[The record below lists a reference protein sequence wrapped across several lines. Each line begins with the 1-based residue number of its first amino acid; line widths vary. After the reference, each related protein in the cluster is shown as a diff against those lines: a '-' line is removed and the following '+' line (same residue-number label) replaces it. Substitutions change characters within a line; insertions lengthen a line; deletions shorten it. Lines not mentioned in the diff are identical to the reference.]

1 MPSCTNNSIISGII
15 VGSVDSISGRRL
27 SFQQQTDTNWDPTIV
42 AGNVI
47 RYDVDAG
54 KFTQSISNPNY
65 NGTDP
70 ADLSFAEVVG
80 IVESISVTEGITY
93 ATVVTHGLI
102 NYPNLMSTI
111 AGISATEGGAGGTD
125 IFFLSP
131 DVLGGITYGLTE
143 TQGYIVKPILQVCP
157 VSGGDY
163 NSIVVNYIGYE
174 SSLSEFAAARSSEIS
189 IGEIRVV
196 DSASIVPDGWID
208 TSSPEFLSITEYPE
222 AYATYGNSYG
232 TREKLYV
239 NGSYSFVAALAQKS
253 IRPVNPQTNKG
264 IGSYSSIVSVDTTD
278 NSVIVEH
285 TDSNATLWKSNYTVY
300 QISEAVLGLSK
311 VAVTSGAIIEFKT
324 PQIQTNIQATAN
336 ITGQL
341 STFTTKTLIRV
352 KKDNVVSYLPQYIS
366 FANATV
372 KGVLATPSFT
382 NVDSTLVSLESRIQA
397 LEQILGIS

>member
-15 VGSVDSISGRRL
+15 VGSVDSINGKRL
-27 SFQQQTDTNWDPTIV
+27 SFKQQTDTNWDSTIV

-54 KFTQSISNPNY
+54 IFTQSIANPNY
-65 NGTDP
+65 LTP
-70 ADLSFAEVVG
+70 ADLSLAEVVG
-80 IVESISVTEGITY
+80 IVESISLTDGITY

-111 AGISATEGGAGGTD
+111 AGISGTEGGAGGTD

-131 DVLGGITYGLTE
+131 DILGGITYGLTE
-143 TQGYIVKPILQVCP
+143 TQGYIVKPVLQVCP

-174 SSLSEFAAARSSEIS
+174 STLSADAMLKSSES
-189 IGEIRVV
+189 NIGEMRIV
-196 DSASIVPDGWID
+196 DSKSNVPDGWID
-208 TSSPEFLSITEYPE
+208 TSSPEFLSITDYAD

-253 IRPVNPQTNKG
+253 IRPINPQTNKG
-264 IGSYSSIVSVDTTD
+264 VGSYSSVVSVDTTD
-278 NSVIVEH
+278 NSIIVEH
-285 TDSNATLWKSNYTVY
+285 TDANAELWKSDYTVY

-311 VAVTSGAIIEFKT
+311 VAVTSGAVTEFKT
-324 PQIQTNIQATAN
+324 PQIQTNIQATVA
-336 ITGQL
+336 TTDQV

-352 KKDNVVSYLPQYIS
+352 KKDNIVSYLPQYIS
-366 FANATV
+366 FANATI
-372 KGVLATPSFT
+372 KGVLATPNFT
-382 NVDSTLVSLESRIQA
+382 NVDTKLTSLESRIQA

>member
-47 RYDVDAG
+47 RYDVDAN
-54 KFTQSISNPNY
+54 KFTQSIANPNY
-65 NGTDP
+65 IDP
-70 ADLSFAEVVG
+70 ADLSLAEVVG
-80 IVESISVTEGITY
+80 IVESISLTDGITY

-131 DVLGGITYGLTE
+131 TVLGGITYGLVE
-143 TQGYIVKPILQVCP
+143 ENGYIVKPILQVCP

-174 SSLSEFAAARSSEIS
+174 ASSSADAALKSSES
-189 IGEIRVV
+189 NIGELRIV
-196 DSASIVPDGWID
+196 DSKTVVPDGWID
-208 TSSPEFLSITEYPE
+208 TSSPEFLSITEYAD

-253 IRPVNPQTNKG
+253 IRPINPQTNKG
-264 IGSYSSIVSVDTTD
+264 IGLYSSIVSVDTTD
-278 NSVIVEH
+278 NSIIVEH
-285 TDSNATLWKSNYTVY
+285 TDTNPTLWKSDYTVY

-324 PQIQTNIQATAN
+324 PQIQTNIQATSN
-336 ITGQL
+336 VKDQL

-352 KKDNVVSYLPQYIS
+352 KKDTVVSYLPQYIS

-372 KGVLATPSFT
+372 KGVLATPNFV
-382 NVDSTLVSLESRIQA
+382 NVDSKLVSLESRIQA

>member
-15 VGSVDSISGRRL
+15 VGSIDSISGRRL

-54 KFTQSISNPNY
+54 KFTQSIANPNY
-65 NGTDP
+65 LALD
-70 ADLSFAEVVG
+70 DLSLAEVVG
-80 IVESISVTEGITY
+80 IVESISLTEGITY

-111 AGISATEGGAGGTD
+111 AGISATSGGDGGTD

-131 DVLGGITYGLTE
+131 DVPGGITYGLIE
-143 TQGYIVKPILQVCP
+143 DNGYIVKPILQVCP
-157 VSGGDY
+157 ISSGDF

-174 SSLSEFAAARSSEIS
+174 SSSSANAQLRSSEVS
-189 IGEIRVV
+189 IGEIRIVDV
-196 DSASIVPDGWID
+196 DSVVPDGWVD
-208 TSSPEFLSITEYPE
+208 TSSPKFLSITEYPE

-232 TREKLYV
+232 TLEKLYV
-239 NGSYSFVAALAQKS
+239 NGSFSFVDALAQKS
-253 IRPVNPQTNKG
+253 IRPINPQTNKG
-264 IGSYSSIVSVDTTD
+264 IGLYSSIVSVDTTD
-278 NSVIVEH
+278 NSIIVEH
-285 TDSNATLWKSNYTVY
+285 TDANPTLWKSNYTAY
-300 QISEAVLGLSK
+300 QISESVLGLSK
-311 VAVTSGAIIEFKT
+311 VAVTSGAVTEFKT

-336 ITGQL
+336 IKDQI
-341 STFTTKTLIRV
+341 STFATKTIIRV

-372 KGVLATPSFT
+372 KGVLATPNFT

>member
-27 SFQQQTDTNWDPTIV
+27 SFQQQTNTNWDPTIV
-42 AGNVI
+42 AGDVI
-47 RYDVDAG
+47 RYDVDAS
-54 KFTQSISNPNY
+54 KFTQSIANPNY
-65 NGTDP
+65 LDSP
-70 ADLSFAEVVG
+70 DLSLAEVVG
-80 IVESISVTEGITY
+80 IVESISLTEGITY

-102 NYPNLMSTI
+102 NYPNLMTTI
-111 AGISATEGGAGGTD
+111 AGISFTEGGAGGTD

-131 DVLGGITYGLTE
+131 TVLGGITYGLIE
-143 TQGYIVKPILQVCP
+143 ESGYIVKPVLQVCP
-157 VSGGDY
+157 VSSGDY

-174 SSLSEFAAARSSEIS
+174 AASSADAALKSSES
-189 IGEIRVV
+189 NIGELRIV
-196 DSASIVPDGWID
+196 DSKTVVPDGWID
-208 TSSPEFLSITEYPE
+208 TSSPEFLSITEYAE

-253 IRPVNPQTNKG
+253 IRPINPQTNKG
-264 IGSYSSIVSVDTTD
+264 IGSYSTIVSVDTTD

-285 TDSNATLWKSNYTVY
+285 TDANPTLWKSNYTVY

-311 VAVTSGAIIEFKT
+311 VAVTSGAVIEFKT

-336 ITGQL
+336 TTNQL
-341 STFTTKTLIRV
+341 STFATKTLIRV
-352 KKDNVVSYLPQYIS
+352 KKDTVVSYLPQYIS

-372 KGVLATPSFT
+372 KGVLATPNFV
-382 NVDSTLVSLESRIQA
+382 NVDSKLVSLESRIQA

>member
-15 VGSVDSISGRRL
+15 VGSVDSINGKRL
-27 SFQQQTDTNWDPTIV
+27 SFKQQTDTNWDPTIV

-54 KFTQSISNPNY
+54 IFTQSIADPNY

-70 ADLSFAEVVG
+70 ADLSLAEVVG
-80 IVESISVTEGITY
+80 IVESIALTDGITY

-102 NYPNLMSTI
+102 NYPNLMTTI
-111 AGISATEGGAGGTD
+111 AGISATSGGDGGTD

-143 TQGYIVKPILQVCP
+143 QYGYIVKPILQVCP

-174 SSLSEFAAARSSEIS
+174 SSASNDATYRSSES
-189 IGEIRVV
+189 NIGQMIIV
-196 DSASIVPDGWID
+196 DSKTVVPDGWID
-208 TSSPEFLSITEYPE
+208 TSSPEFLSITEYAE

-253 IRPVNPQTNKG
+253 IRPINPQTNKG
-264 IGSYSSIVSVDTTD
+264 IGSYSTIVSVDTTD

-285 TDSNATLWKSNYTVY
+285 TDTNAKLWKSDYTVY

-324 PQIQTNIQATAN
+324 PQIQTNIQATVS
-336 ITGQL
+336 TTDQL

-352 KKDNVVSYLPQYIS
+352 KKDTVVSYLPQYIS

-372 KGVLATPSFT
+372 KGVLATPNFV

>member
-15 VGSVDSISGRRL
+15 VGSVDSINGRRL
-27 SFQQQTDTNWDPTIV
+27 SFQQKTDTNWDPTIV

-54 KFTQSISNPNY
+54 VFTQSIADPNFEVTE
-65 NGTDP
+65 TDMS
-70 ADLSFAEVVG
+70 LAEVVG

-111 AGISATEGGAGGTD
+111 AGISATSGGDGGTD

-131 DVLGGITYGLTE
+131 DVPGGITYGLIE
-143 TQGYIVKPILQVCP
+143 DNGYIVKPILQVCP
-157 VSGGDY
+157 ISSGDF

-174 SSLSEFAAARSSEIS
+174 SSSSAFATARSSEVS
-189 IGEIRVV
+189 IGEIRIVDV
-196 DSASIVPDGWID
+196 DSVVPDGWVD
-208 TSSPEFLSITEYPE
+208 TSSPKFLSITEYPE

-232 TREKLYV
+232 TLEKLYV
-239 NGSYSFVAALAQKS
+239 NGSFSFVDALAQKS
-253 IRPVNPQTNKG
+253 IRPINPQTNKG
-264 IGSYSSIVSVDTTD
+264 IGLYSSIVSVDTTD
-278 NSVIVEH
+278 NSIIVEH
-285 TDSNATLWKSNYTVY
+285 TDANPTLWKSNYTAY
-300 QISEAVLGLSK
+300 QISESVLGLSK
-311 VAVTSGAIIEFKT
+311 VAVTSGAVTEFKT

-336 ITGQL
+336 IKDQI
-341 STFTTKTLIRV
+341 STFATKTIIRV

-366 FANATV
+366 FVNATV
-372 KGVLATPSFT
+372 KGVLATPNFT

>member
-15 VGSVDSISGRRL
+15 VGSVDSINGRRL
-27 SFQQQTDTNWDPTIV
+27 SFQQKTDTNWDPTIV

-54 KFTQSISNPNY
+54 VFTQSIADPNFEVTE
-65 NGTDP
+65 TDMS
-70 ADLSFAEVVG
+70 LAEVVG

-111 AGISATEGGAGGTD
+111 AGISATSGGDGGTD

-131 DVLGGITYGLTE
+131 DVPGGITYGLIE
-143 TQGYIVKPILQVCP
+143 DNGYIVKPILQVCP
-157 VSGGDY
+157 ISSGDF

-174 SSLSEFAAARSSEIS
+174 SSSSAFATARSSEVS
-189 IGEIRVV
+189 IGEIRIVDV
-196 DSASIVPDGWID
+196 DSVVPDGWVD
-208 TSSPEFLSITEYPE
+208 TSSPKFLSITEYPE

-232 TREKLYV
+232 TLEKLYV
-239 NGSYSFVAALAQKS
+239 NGSFSFVDALAQKS
-253 IRPVNPQTNKG
+253 IRPINPQTNKG
-264 IGSYSSIVSVDTTD
+264 IGLYSSIVSVDTTD
-278 NSVIVEH
+278 NSIIVEH
-285 TDSNATLWKSNYTVY
+285 TDANPTLWKSNYTAY
-300 QISEAVLGLSK
+300 QISESVLGLSK
-311 VAVTSGAIIEFKT
+311 VAVTSGAVTEFKT

-336 ITGQL
+336 IKDQI
-341 STFTTKTLIRV
+341 STFATKTIIRV

-372 KGVLATPSFT
+372 NGVLATPNFV

>member
-15 VGSVDSISGRRL
+15 VGSVDSINGRRL
-27 SFQQQTDTNWDPTIV
+27 SFQQKTDTNWDPTIV

-54 KFTQSISNPNY
+54 IFTQSIADPNFEVTE
-65 NGTDP
+65 TDMS
-70 ADLSFAEVVG
+70 LAEVVG

-111 AGISATEGGAGGTD
+111 AGISATSGGDGGTD

-131 DVLGGITYGLTE
+131 DVPGGITYGLIE
-143 TQGYIVKPILQVCP
+143 DNGYIVKPILQVCP
-157 VSGGDY
+157 ISSGDF

-174 SSLSEFAAARSSEIS
+174 SSSSAFATARSSEVS
-189 IGEIRVV
+189 IGEIRIVDV
-196 DSASIVPDGWID
+196 DSVVPDGWVD
-208 TSSPEFLSITEYPE
+208 TSSPKFLSITEYPE

-232 TREKLYV
+232 TLEKLYV
-239 NGSYSFVAALAQKS
+239 NGSFSFVDALAQKS
-253 IRPVNPQTNKG
+253 IRPINPQTNKG
-264 IGSYSSIVSVDTTD
+264 IGLYSSIVSVDTTD
-278 NSVIVEH
+278 NSIIVEH
-285 TDSNATLWKSNYTVY
+285 TDANPTLWKSNYTAY
-300 QISEAVLGLSK
+300 QISESVLGLSK
-311 VAVTSGAIIEFKT
+311 VAVTSGAVTEFKT

-336 ITGQL
+336 IKDQI
-341 STFTTKTLIRV
+341 STFATKTIIRV

-372 KGVLATPSFT
+372 NGVLATPNFV

>member
-15 VGSVDSISGRRL
+15 VGSIDSISGRRL

-47 RYDVDAG
+47 RYDVDAR
-54 KFTQSISNPNY
+54 KFTQSIANPNY
-65 NGTDP
+65 LELD
-70 ADLSFAEVVG
+70 DLSLAEVVG
-80 IVESISVTEGITY
+80 IVESISLTEGITY

-157 VSGGDY
+157 VSGSDY

-174 SSLSEFAAARSSEIS
+174 STLSEFATARSSES
-189 IGEIRVV
+189 NIGEMRIV
-196 DSASIVPDGWID
+196 DSKTVVPDGWID
-208 TSSPEFLSITEYPE
+208 TSSPEFLSITEYAD

-253 IRPVNPQTNKG
+253 IRPINPQTNKG

-300 QISEAVLGLSK
+300 QISGEAVLGLSK
-311 VAVTSGAIIEFKT
+311 VAVTSGAVIEFKT

-336 ITGQL
+336 TTGQL

-352 KKDNVVSYLPQYIS
+352 KKDTVVSYLPQYIS

-372 KGVLATPSFT
+372 KGVLATPNFT
-382 NVDSTLVSLESRIQA
+382 NVDSKLVSLESRIQA

>member
-15 VGSVDSISGRRL
+15 VGSVDSINGRRL
-27 SFQQQTDTNWDPTIV
+27 SFKQQTDTNWDPTIV

-47 RYDVDAG
+47 RYDVDAN
-54 KFTQSISNPNY
+54 KFTQSIANPNY
-65 NGTDP
+65 LDP
-70 ADLSFAEVVG
+70 ADLSLAEVVG
-80 IVESISVTEGITY
+80 IVESISLTDGITY

-111 AGISATEGGAGGTD
+111 AGISASEGGDGGTD

-157 VSGGDY
+157 VSSGDY

-174 SSLSEFAAARSSEIS
+174 STISADAGLRSSES
-189 IGEIRVV
+189 NIGELRIV
-196 DSASIVPDGWID
+196 DSKTVVPDGWID
-208 TSSPEFLSITEYPE
+208 TSSPEFLSITEYAE

-253 IRPVNPQTNKG
+253 IRAINPQTNKG
-264 IGSYSSIVSVDTTD
+264 VGSYSSIVSVDTTD

-285 TDSNATLWKSNYTVY
+285 TDANAELWKSDYTVY

-311 VAVTSGAIIEFKT
+311 VAVTSGAVTEFKT
-324 PQIQTNIQATAN
+324 PQIQTNIQATVN
-336 ITGQL
+336 TTDQL

-352 KKDNVVSYLPQYIS
+352 KKDTVVSYLPQYIS

-372 KGVLATPSFT
+372 QGVLATPSFV

>member
-15 VGSVDSISGRRL
+15 VGSVDSINGKRL
-27 SFQQQTDTNWDPTIV
+27 SFKQQTDTNWDLTIV

-54 KFTQSISNPNY
+54 IFTQSIADPNY

-70 ADLSFAEVVG
+70 ADLSLAEVVG
-80 IVESISVTEGITY
+80 IVESIALTDGITY

-102 NYPNLMSTI
+102 NYPNLMTTI
-111 AGISATEGGAGGTD
+111 AGISATSGGDGGTD

-143 TQGYIVKPILQVCP
+143 QYGYIVKPILQVCP

-174 SSLSEFAAARSSEIS
+174 SSASNDATFRSSES
-189 IGEIRVV
+189 NIGQMIIV
-196 DSASIVPDGWID
+196 DSKTVVPDGWID
-208 TSSPEFLSITEYPE
+208 TSSPEFLSITEYAE

-253 IRPVNPQTNKG
+253 IRPINPQTNKG
-264 IGSYSSIVSVDTTD
+264 IGSYSTIVSVDTTD

-285 TDSNATLWKSNYTVY
+285 TDTNAKLWKSDYTVY

-324 PQIQTNIQATAN
+324 PQIQTNIQATVS
-336 ITGQL
+336 TTDQL

-352 KKDNVVSYLPQYIS
+352 KKDTVVSYLPQYIS

-372 KGVLATPSFT
+372 KGVLATPNFV

>member
-47 RYDVDAG
+47 RYDVDAN
-54 KFTQSISNPNY
+54 KFTQSIANPNY
-65 NGTDP
+65 LDP
-70 ADLSFAEVVG
+70 ADLSLAEVVG
-80 IVESISVTEGITY
+80 IVESISLTDGITY

-131 DVLGGITYGLTE
+131 TVLGGITYGLVE
-143 TQGYIVKPILQVCP
+143 ENGYIVKPILQVCP

-174 SSLSEFAAARSSEIS
+174 ASSSADAALKSSES
-189 IGEIRVV
+189 NIGELRIV
-196 DSASIVPDGWID
+196 DSKTVVPDGWID
-208 TSSPEFLSITEYPE
+208 TSSPEFLSITEYAD

-253 IRPVNPQTNKG
+253 IRPINPQTNKG
-264 IGSYSSIVSVDTTD
+264 IGLYSSIVSVDTTD
-278 NSVIVEH
+278 NSIIVEH
-285 TDSNATLWKSNYTVY
+285 TDTNPTLWKSDYTVY

-324 PQIQTNIQATAN
+324 PQIQTNIQATSN
-336 ITGQL
+336 VKDQL

-352 KKDNVVSYLPQYIS
+352 KKDTVVSYLPQYIS

-372 KGVLATPSFT
+372 KGVLATPNFV
-382 NVDSTLVSLESRIQA
+382 NVDSKLVSLESRIQA

>member
-15 VGSVDSISGRRL
+15 VGSVDSINGRRL
-27 SFQQQTDTNWDPTIV
+27 SFQQKTDTNWDPTII

-54 KFTQSISNPNY
+54 VFTQSIADPNFE
-65 NGTDP
+65 GAATDMS
-70 ADLSFAEVVG
+70 LAEVVG
-80 IVESISVTEGITY
+80 IVESIAVTDGITY

-111 AGISATEGGAGGTD
+111 AGISATSGGDGGTD

-131 DVLGGITYGLTE
+131 DILGGITYGLIE
-143 TQGYIVKPILQVCP
+143 DNGYIVKPILQVCP
-157 VSGGDY
+157 ISGGDF

-174 SSLSEFAAARSSEIS
+174 SSSSANASFRSSEVN

-196 DSASIVPDGWID
+196 DAASVVPDGWVD
-208 TSSPEFLSITEYPE
+208 TSSPKFLSITEYPE

-232 TREKLYV
+232 TLEKLYV
-239 NGSYSFVAALAQKS
+239 NGSFSFVDALAQKS
-253 IRPVNPQTNKG
+253 IRPINPQTNKG
-264 IGSYSSIVSVDTTD
+264 IGLYSSIVSVDTTD
-278 NSVIVEH
+278 NSIIVEH
-285 TDSNATLWKSNYTVY
+285 TDGNPTLWKSNYTTY

-311 VAVTSGAIIEFKT
+311 VTVTSGAVTEFKT

-336 ITGQL
+336 VKDQI
-341 STFTTKTLIRV
+341 STFATKTIIRV

-372 KGVLATPSFT
+372 NGVLATPNFV

>member
-15 VGSVDSISGRRL
+15 VGSVDSINGRRL

-47 RYDVDAG
+47 RYDVDAN
-54 KFTQSISNPNY
+54 KFTQSIANPNY
-65 NGTDP
+65 LDP
-70 ADLSFAEVVG
+70 ADLSLAEVVG
-80 IVESISVTEGITY
+80 IVESISLTDGITY

-111 AGISATEGGAGGTD
+111 AGISASEGGDGGTD

-131 DVLGGITYGLTE
+131 DVLGGITYGLIE
-143 TQGYIVKPILQVCP
+143 QNGYIVKPVLQVCP
-157 VSGGDY
+157 VSSGDY

-174 SSLSEFAAARSSEIS
+174 SSSSNDAALRSSES
-189 IGEIRVV
+189 NIGEMRIV
-196 DSASIVPDGWID
+196 DSKTVVPDGWVD
-208 TSSPEFLSITEYPE
+208 TSSPQFLSITDYAE

-253 IRPVNPQTNKG
+253 IRPINPQTNKG

-278 NSVIVEH
+278 NSIIVEH
-285 TDSNATLWKSNYTVY
+285 TDANAILWKPDYTVY

-324 PQIQTNIQATAN
+324 PQIQTNIQATVN
-336 ITGQL
+336 ITDQL

-352 KKDNVVSYLPQYIS
+352 KKDTVVSYLPQYIS

-372 KGVLATPSFT
+372 KGVLATPSFA